1 MKQREDREA
10 LGLEWRESDY
20 VFSHYDGTPFHPD
33 TVGHAF
39 ADIMKKAG
47 VPHVRLHDLR
57 HTHASLMP
65 KQGVHP
71 KIVSEPLGHASIA
84 ITLDI
89 YSHVLPGLQE
99 AAAIRF
105 EEGLCVPVN
114 AVEMKEGR
122 LA

>member
-1 MKQREDREA
+1 MLSGLRSKQREDREA

-33 TVGHAF
+33 TVGHTL
-39 ADIMKKAG
+39 ADIVKKAG

-84 ITLDI
+84 ITLDT
-89 YSHVLPGLQE
+89 
-99 AAAIRF
+99 
-105 EEGLCVPVN
+105 
-114 AVEMKEGR
+114 
-122 LA
+122 

>member
-10 LGLEWRESDY
+10 LRLEWRESDY
-20 VFSHYDGTPFHPD
+20 VFSRYDGTPFHPD
-33 TVGHAF
+33 TVSHAF
-39 ADIMKKAG
+39 ADIVKKAG

-57 HTHASLMP
+57 HTHSSLML

-71 KIVSEPLGHASIA
+71 KMVSERLGHASIA
-84 ITLDI
+84 ITLDT
-89 YSHVLPGLQE
+89 YSHVLSGLQE